1 MMKLQQIETLLL
13 QEMEEVRGGLVG
25 TCECDSGAGQASES
39 GGTCECKKGAGQLI
53 TSPETLKPVS
63 KCHCS
68 GGGAGQ

>member
-1 MMKLQQIETLLL
+1 MKLQQIEALLL

-39 GGTCECKKGAGQLI
+39 GGTCSCKKGAGQLI
-53 TSPETLKPVS
+53 STPDTYEKNPN
-63 KCHCS
+63 CICP